1 MPLLYVLHANPVEW
15 TQGPTMDSAM
25 REAGK
30 EHGPLVADQR
40 LLEREIEVYFTCVNN
55 FTSTVL

>member
-1 MPLLYVLHANPVEW
+1 
-15 TQGPTMDSAM
+15 MDSAM

-40 LLEREIEVYFTCVNN
+40 LLEREIEVYFKCVNN
-55 FTSTVL
+55 LTFTAV